1 MLGFRN
7 LQENSKNIFFSK
19 YLIQI
24 FQKTFQIYHYCH
36 ADGKQDTF
44 HCGYGTI
51 FNEYLGTCDHS
62 GAVYCKGGEGYA
74 GPPAHPAHPVHPD
87 PGYHNP
93 EPSYHTQGESELKK
107 QHGKKTTS
115 QPTTNKKTTVHNN
128 NKKPNKTEDLMI
140 STSDPLKNNQ
150 NFHLD
155 QKSQDQN
162 LSLEQQQQN
171 NGFQKT
177 GFQKTLSSSSEKGFQ
192 NQNSL
197 SQNNHNP
204 NQSKSQNSL
213 QQQKQQNTN
222 SSQNIPKYKFLI
234 PNPSNWLREMRE
246 IRDNVPPKVKH
257 KIAYSK
263 IVPPSSKVICDITKP
278 TMTKMQRFKN
288 IMEHNSQQFAGRCF
302 CCFLTVSIL
311 FYPVVFITLMFM
323 YHPFH
328 E

>member
-1 MLGFRN
+1 M
-7 LQENSKNIFFSK
+7 
-19 YLIQI
+19 
-24 FQKTFQIYHYCH
+24 TFQIYHYCH

-74 GPPAHPAHPVHPD
+74 GPPAHPAHPVHPVHPD

-115 QPTTNKKTTVHNN
+115 QPTTNKNTTVHNS

-155 QKSQDQN
+155 QKSQNQN

-171 NGFQKT
+171 N

-263 IVPPSSKVICDITKP
+263 IVPPSTKVICDITKP
-278 TMTKMQRFKN
+278 TLTKMQRFKN

>member
-1 MLGFRN
+1 
-7 LQENSKNIFFSK
+7 
-19 YLIQI
+19 
-24 FQKTFQIYHYCH
+24 
-36 ADGKQDTF
+36 
-44 HCGYGTI
+44 
-51 FNEYLGTCDHS
+51 
-62 GAVYCKGGEGYA
+62 
-74 GPPAHPAHPVHPD
+74 
-87 PGYHNP
+87 
-93 EPSYHTQGESELKK
+93 
-107 QHGKKTTS
+107 
-115 QPTTNKKTTVHNN
+115 
-128 NKKPNKTEDLMI
+128 MI

-155 QKSQDQN
+155 QKSQNQN

-213 QQQKQQNTN
+213 QQQKQQNSTN

-263 IVPPSSKVICDITKP
+263 IVPPSTKVICDITKP